1 MLEFRETGFFT
12 KTITAL
18 LSDDEYARLQ
28 GALVVDP
35 EAGDVIKG
43 TGGLRKLRW
52 SQEQRGK
59 GKRGGVRIIYYWYA
73 SGGLIYLLLA
83 YAKGAQDDL
92 SPAQKKVLVRLVKEE
107 LE

>member
-12 KTITAL
+12 KAITAL

-35 EAGDVIKG
+35 EVGDVIKG

-83 YAKGAQDDL
+83 YPKNVQDEL
-92 SPAQKKVLVRLVKEE
+92 SAAQKKVLVRLVKEE